1 MAASHTWK
9 IPQLRRRIA
18 DNKID
23 VIHWE
28 LISEEGG
35 NTVRSYGSVNFTG
48 TQDVPF
54 ASLVEANAYNYL
66 VEELGGSSVV
76 AAKQAAHQAKLDEL
90 NTPTT
95 AFGTNW

>member
-9 IPQLRRRIA
+9 IPQLRRKLS

-23 VIHWE
+23 IIHWE

-35 NTVRSYGSVNFTG
+35 KTVRSYGSVNFSG
-48 TQDVPF
+48 VQDVPF
-54 ASLVEANAYNYL
+54 ANLQEANAYNYL
-66 VEELGGSSVV
+66 VEELGGSSVI

-90 NTPTT
+90 NSPTT
-95 AFGTNW
+95 TFGTNW